1 MEYGDVLAVR
11 KMQTAQVMRNAV
23 KLDWDPLP
31 EQAEKFASAR
41 PMSDQQIGECL

>member
-31 EQAEKFASAR
+31 EQAEKFASPR